1 MGPQGNPGFRG
12 DTGYTGI
19 QGLLGPSGNQ
29 GPTGPA
35 GASPWLLNG
44 TNTYYNG
51 QVQIYNNNAT
61 TTSLLVDP
69 GATANATNV
78 NGVFKT
84 ELYGSNLLV
93 YAVPSTLVSPNI
105 RSTVLYNSGSP
116 DMVINNNLNLNG
128 YNLYANNIISRNYSN
143 TTYGYTQI
151 TPSGST
157 NPGQIQFF
165 SGSTATST
173 AGVIGYIGST
183 DGQGNIQLNVI
194 NGYTGWSSN
203 GNFTASGTI
212 YSGSTSTTTG
222 LLMQGTSTAS
232 YIRALSGTLYL
243 GYGSTNN
250 VLINSSGLTVT
261 GTVNATSF
269 NSGSDYRIKEDV
281 VTLDDSF
288 TVDKLR
294 PVTYNNTKLGKQD
307 IGLIAHELQEVYPF
321 LVNGEKDG
329 EEMQSVN
336 YSGLIGILIKEIQ
349 ELKKEVKMLKENLTP
364 LKI

>member
-1 MGPQGNPGFRG
+1 M
-12 DTGYTGI
+12 
-19 QGLLGPSGNQ
+19 SGN
-29 GPTGPA
+29 
-35 GASPWLLNG
+35 
-44 TNTYYNG
+44 NTYYTG
-51 QVQIYNNNAT
+51 PVQIYNNSAT

-69 GATANATNV
+69 GSTGNAINV

-93 YAVPSTLVSPNI
+93 YAVQGTLVSPNI
-105 RSTVLYNSGSP
+105 RSTVLYNSGST
-116 DMVINNNLNLNG
+116 DMVINNNLNLNSN
-128 YNLYANNIISRNYSN
+128 NLYANNIISRNYNN

-165 SGSTATST
+165 SGSTAG
-173 AGVIGYIGST
+173 AIGYIGST
-183 DGQGNIQLNVI
+183 DGQGNILLNVI
-194 NGYTGWSSN
+194 NGYTGWSTN
-203 GNFTASGTI
+203 GNI
-212 YSGSTSTTTG
+212 YSGGSTSG
-222 LLMQGTSTAS
+222 LLMQGLSTAS

-281 VTLDDSF
+281 VTLNDSF

-294 PVTYNNTKLGKQD
+294 PVTYNNTKLKKQD

-349 ELKKEVKMLKENLTP
+349 ELKKEVKMLKENFTP